1 MNALILLLLVQ
12 FPIILAS
19 RFSIHSKVCGSDHIA
34 YSNFHGHELFYINGE
49 LKDKESFCKAFH
61 FLDVNACIFENY
73 LGSSSSGLDPDLSLG
88 MR

>member
-19 RFSIHSKVCGSDHIA
+19 RFAIHSKVRGSDHIA

-49 LKDKESFCKAFH
+49 LKDKESFCKALH
-61 FLDVNACIFENY
+61 FLDVNACICENY